1 MSKYRHVEISK
12 FSLVRCKDRGKLGER
27 KAFGSFFLL
36 EVIIIDT
43 TLF

>member
-12 FSLVRCKDRGKLGER
+12 FSLVRCKDREKLGER
-27 KAFGSFFLL
+27 KAFRSFFLL
-36 EVIIIDT
+36 DVINVNT